1 MEYEITVTAASG
13 VEGVTKR
20 ELKRLGLEEPRAV
33 GGAMTFAG
41 DETMIARCNMF
52 LRTADRVY
60 LGVGRFRAETFDQL
74 FDGIYSLP
82 WEAFLPADALVT
94 ADGKSVKS
102 KLFALS
108 ACQSIVKKAIVS
120 RLEKAYR
127 RSDFPETGARY
138 MVEFSI
144 LKDVVSV
151 RLNTSGAGLHKRGY
165 RDLVGR
171 APLKET
177 LAAAM
182 VLLSDFYYLRP
193 FADPFCGS
201 GTIVIEA
208 ARIALNVASGIGRDF
223 DFRHW
228 DFFDP
233 SAYARA
239 AEEARDGECRSRKL
253 SFFGSDIDPR
263 AVRLARRH
271 AERAG
276 VGNAVRFDTADV
288 RDFKSA
294 LPEGV
299 VVTNPPYGERLLDVK
314 EAQALYRV
322 LGTAWRGLD
331 NWSAFVLT
339 SAPAFEYH
347 FGRKADKNRKL
358 YNSNKEC
365 RYYMYYRRR
374 GEAGGE

>member
-1 MEYEITVTAASG
+1 M
-13 VEGVTKR
+13 
-20 ELKRLGLEEPRAV
+20 
-33 GGAMTFAG
+33 
-41 DETMIARCNMF
+41 
-52 LRTADRVY
+52 
-60 LGVGRFRAETFDQL
+60 
-74 FDGIYSLP
+74 
-82 WEAFLPADALVT
+82 T

-102 KLFALS
+102 ELFALS
-108 ACQSIVKKAIVS
+108 RVSVDRQKSDASS
-120 RLEKAYR
+120 RLATKAYR

-151 RLNTSGAGLHKRGY
+151 RLNVVARGCTKRGY

-276 VGNAVRFDTADV
+276 SGKR
-288 RDFKSA
+288 RP
-294 LPEGV
+294 LR
-299 VVTNPPYGERLLDVK
+299 YGGR
-314 EAQALYRV
+314 Q
-322 LGTAWRGLD
+322 GL
-331 NWSAFVLT
+331 
-339 SAPAFEYH
+339 
-347 FGRKADKNRKL
+347 
-358 YNSNKEC
+358 
-365 RYYMYYRRR
+365 
-374 GEAGGE
+374 

>member
-20 ELKRLGLEEPRAV
+20 ELKRLGVEEPRAV
-33 GGAMTFAG
+33 GGAMTFTG

-239 AEEARDGECRSRKL
+239 ANAVPASFPFSVRISTRVPSDWRAVTPNGREWETPSASIRRMSGTLRALSRKA
-253 SFFGSDIDPR
+253 SSSRIPP
-263 AVRLARRH
+263 
-271 AERAG
+271 
-276 VGNAVRFDTADV
+276 TASG
-288 RDFKSA
+288 F
-294 LPEGV
+294 
-299 VVTNPPYGERLLDVK
+299 
-314 EAQALYRV
+314 
-322 LGTAWRGLD
+322 
-331 NWSAFVLT
+331 
-339 SAPAFEYH
+339 
-347 FGRKADKNRKL
+347 
-358 YNSNKEC
+358 
-365 RYYMYYRRR
+365 
-374 GEAGGE
+374 